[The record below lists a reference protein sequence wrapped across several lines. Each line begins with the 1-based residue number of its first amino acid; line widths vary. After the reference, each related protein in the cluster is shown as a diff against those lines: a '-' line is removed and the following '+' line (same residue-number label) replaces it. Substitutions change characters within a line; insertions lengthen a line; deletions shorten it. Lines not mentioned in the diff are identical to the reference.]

1 MIADVIV
8 VLIFLICGFIGYKT
22 GFMKS
27 LITIAS
33 YILSVVLSFL
43 LYPVVS
49 DLLLKTPLFPYLTK
63 TVNEKIV
70 SGSIPENPGG
80 LWGLFAENMSG
91 SLEKTAESISASVAE
106 FLISLLAFVLMIVV
120 CKILTGLIART
131 LTFVSK
137 VPIIKQLNGIG
148 GAALGFVTGIFVLYI
163 AFALIMFSEPMKT
176 ESKMLTE
183 IDRSWIASEMYEN
196 NYLLSW
202 FSEEELSEN
211 NRN

>member
-1 MIADVIV
+1 
-8 VLIFLICGFIGYKT
+8 
-22 GFMKS
+22 
-27 LITIAS
+27 
-33 YILSVVLSFL
+33 
-43 LYPVVS
+43 
-49 DLLLKTPLFPYLTK
+49 
-63 TVNEKIV
+63 
-70 SGSIPENPGG
+70 
-80 LWGLFAENMSG
+80 MSG